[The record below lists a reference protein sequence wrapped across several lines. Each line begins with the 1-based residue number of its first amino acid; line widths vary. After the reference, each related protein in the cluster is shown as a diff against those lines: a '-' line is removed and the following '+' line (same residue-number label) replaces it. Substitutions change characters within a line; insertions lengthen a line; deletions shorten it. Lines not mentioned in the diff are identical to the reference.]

1 MSAIITDQFR
11 ILNSSNLLSSIGSS
25 LFSYYSFVGLTN
37 ASEYK
42 LDWDSSPQPPIDSF
56 DYQND
61 IWDTIIG
68 LKKINSS
75 DVRQVIR
82 KITWTSGTTYDMY
95 RNDVSRDKRSVPSN
109 QSSIYS
115 ANYYVVNSDFNVYI
129 CLYNG
134 IDPENTE
141 GRPSLDEPTFTDLEP
156 RSAGTSGDGYI
167 WKYLYTI
174 KPSDVV
180 KFESLNYIPVPADW
194 NDDQYS
200 LVRNNADTS
209 GQLKIVTVTNRGS
222 GLTQGTYT
230 NIDIIGDG
238 SGAKASVVV
247 GEDSTVESVNVTLG
261 GSGYTFGKLD
271 LASGGLLLNSGSVAP
286 KFNVIIPPPGG
297 HGKDIYKE
305 LGSYNLLL
313 YSRIENDIENPDFV
327 SGNKVARVGIIKNPK
342 KFQTNELLSDSIVSG
357 VYALKLTGI
366 TNPNDYQNAT
376 FADNAEI
383 IQTIGAGITAVGKV
397 VYYDNKTGV
406 LKYWQDR
413 SLVGFNT
420 GTSDLSTEIPAYGY
434 KLNRF
439 TSSPTVDGSLVIEG
453 GNINLQIDSNF
464 NGITTTINNTTTY
477 NLGQNFDSG
486 LSNPEVEKYSG
497 EIIYIDNRP
506 SVIRS
511 TNQKEDIK
519 VILQF

>member
-11 ILNSSNLLSSIGSS
+11 ILNSSNLVSSIGSS

-42 LDWDSSPQPPIDSF
+42 SDWDSSPQPPIDSF

-68 LKKINSS
+68 LKKINSG

-180 KFESLNYIPVPADW
+180 SL
-194 NDDQYS
+194 S
-200 LVRNNADTS
+200 L
-209 GQLKIVTVTNRGS
+209 
-222 GLTQGTYT
+222 
-230 NIDIIGDG
+230 
-238 SGAKASVVV
+238 
-247 GEDSTVESVNVTLG
+247 
-261 GSGYTFGKLD
+261 
-271 LASGGLLLNSGSVAP
+271 
-286 KFNVIIPPPGG
+286 
-297 HGKDIYKE
+297 
-305 LGSYNLLL
+305 
-313 YSRIENDIENPDFV
+313 
-327 SGNKVARVGIIKNPK
+327 
-342 KFQTNELLSDSIVSG
+342 
-357 VYALKLTGI
+357 
-366 TNPNDYQNAT
+366 
-376 FADNAEI
+376 
-383 IQTIGAGITAVGKV
+383 
-397 VYYDNKTGV
+397 
-406 LKYWQDR
+406 
-413 SLVGFNT
+413 
-420 GTSDLSTEIPAYGY
+420 
-434 KLNRF
+434 
-439 TSSPTVDGSLVIEG
+439 
-453 GNINLQIDSNF
+453 
-464 NGITTTINNTTTY
+464 
-477 NLGQNFDSG
+477 
-486 LSNPEVEKYSG
+486 
-497 EIIYIDNRP
+497 
-506 SVIRS
+506 
-511 TNQKEDIK
+511 
-519 VILQF
+519 